1 MRERASL
8 STEYC
13 FQSHTYSYLSG
24 PGKMRIVEVR
34 TKHTHTSRY
43 DATYREVEIVKD
55 AQTREQVGR
64 LIGAG
69 QAMPG
74 TILRAK
80 GSYVLVKEEH
90 LPRTRP
96 EFARNKVEEC

>member
-13 FQSHTYSYLSG
+13 LQSHTCSYLAG
-24 PGKMRIVEVR
+24 FGKVRIVGAR
-34 TKHTHTSRY
+34 TKHTHASRY
-43 DATYREVEIVKD
+43 DATYREVEIIKN

-64 LIGAG
+64 LVGAG
-69 QAMPG
+69 QSMPG

-80 GSYVLVKEEH
+80 GSYILVKEEH
-90 LPRTRP
+90 LP
-96 EFARNKVEEC
+96 